1 MNPFTRV
8 LVASLCLSPIFL
20 PNARAQTAQPA
31 QTSAAPVSQT
41 SSQPAPDQQ
50 KQPARKVWTDDDVG
64 DLRDRSAISTVGA
77 PSSKPANLTGRLA
90 APTAR
95 TKDARWYQD
104 QISKLRAKIP
114 PLDDKIRHLQDAL
127 DGKAVNSVR
136 TYGGV
141 RADDWRDQ
149 LSRLRKQREDI
160 SAKIAALEDEARH
173 NGITPNALP

>member
-1 MNPFTRV
+1 M
-8 LVASLCLSPIFL
+8 FL
-20 PNARAQTAQPA
+20 PNARAQTAPA
-31 QTSAAPVSQT
+31 DQTSAAPASQT
-41 SSQPAPDQQ
+41 SSQPVPDQQ
-50 KQPARKVWTDDDVG
+50 KQPARKIWTDDDVG

-77 PSSKPANLTGRLA
+77 PNSKSSNLTGRPA

-127 DGKAVNSVR
+127 DGKTVNSVR

-149 LSRLRKQREDI
+149 LSRLRKQRDDI
-160 SAKIAALEDEARH
+160 SGKIAALEDDARH
-173 NGITPNALP
+173 NGIAPNAVP

>member
-20 PNARAQTAQPA
+20 SNAQTAQPA
-31 QTSAAPVSQT
+31 QTTAASASQT
-41 SSQPAPDQQ
+41 SSPPAPEQQ

-64 DLRDRSAISTVGA
+64 DLRDRSAISTVG
-77 PSSKPANLTGRLA
+77 T
-90 APTAR
+90 T
-95 TKDARWYQD
+95 
-104 QISKLRAKIP
+104 
-114 PLDDKIRHLQDAL
+114 KIRQLQDAL

-149 LSRLRKQREDI
+149 LSRLRKQRDDI

-173 NGITPNALP
+173 NGIAPNALP